1 MVSTGCYMNPGK
13 WHAAI
18 ALSLVMLFL
27 SLPGT
32 ALEAIQSGIAEI
44 FGWQAEL
51 DNTSGLPTD
60 KLVHMLLFAWLAWSL
75 VLGWPQRRFYVR
87 IAAFILF
94 LALLSEGIQLLVPG
108 RSGDWLDV
116 AADIVGAGFGLS
128 AQHFLREWRGKK
140 KPG

>member
-1 MVSTGCYMNPGK
+1 M
-13 WHAAI
+13 HAAI

-32 ALEAIQSGIAEI
+32 VLEAIQSGIAEI
-44 FGWQAEL
+44 VGWQAEL

-60 KLVHMLLFAWLAWSL
+60 KLVHILLFAWLAWSL
-75 VLGWPQRRFYVR
+75 LLGWPDRRFYGR
-87 IAAFILF
+87 IAAFLLF
-94 LALLSEGIQLLVPG
+94 IALLSEGVQLLVPG
-108 RSGDWLDV
+108 RSADWLDV

-128 AQHFLREWRGKK
+128 GQHFLRVWRGKK

>member
-1 MVSTGCYMNPGK
+1 MVSAGGYMSPGK
-13 WHAAI
+13 LHAAI
-18 ALSLVMLFL
+18 ALLLVMLFL
-27 SLPGT
+27 SLPGNT
-32 ALEAIQSGIAEI
+32 LEAIQSGIAEI
-44 FGWQAEL
+44 LGWQSEL

-75 VLGWPQRRFYVR
+75 LLGWPQRRFYVR
-87 IAAFILF
+87 TAAFLLF
-94 LALLSEGIQLLVPG
+94 IALLSEGIQLLVPG
-108 RSGDWLDV
+108 RSADWLDV

>member
-1 MVSTGCYMNPGK
+1 MRPGK
-13 WHAAI
+13 LHAAI

-32 ALEAIQSGIAEI
+32 VLEAIQSGIAEI
-44 FGWQAEL
+44 VGWQAEL

-60 KLVHMLLFAWLAWSL
+60 KLVHILLFAWLAWSL
-75 VLGWPQRRFYVR
+75 LLGWPDRRFYGR
-87 IAAFILF
+87 IAAFLLF
-94 LALLSEGIQLLVPG
+94 IALLSEGVQLLVPG
-108 RSGDWLDV
+108 RSADWLDV

-128 AQHFLREWRGKK
+128 GQHFLRVWRGKK